1 MTTAMRGNRARG
13 DREGSGAMPRGGSRR
28 RFLAQAVP
36 AAIALAA
43 APAALR
49 AAGPAAPRFKLGLV
63 TYNAAAAWDL
73 PTLVANCRAAGIDG
87 VEFRTTH
94 RHGVEPSLTA
104 EQRRE
109 VKARCA
115 DAGLTIWGLGST
127 CEFHATEP
135 ETVKKN
141 IATCGEFIKLAADLG
156 ARGVKVRPNGLP
168 AGVPAEKTIAQI
180 AHALSECGRMAADRG
195 VEVWLE
201 VHGAKTSEP
210 QNIRAIMDACPEAAV
225 GVCWNSNGTDVRD
238 GSVRPSFELLRSRL
252 RSCHINDLG
261 SKYPYREL
269 FALFREAGYDRF
281 TLCEYGKAVAPQDG
295 VEFLKSYRAQWLALA
310 AG

>member
-1 MTTAMRGNRARG
+1 MTTAMPEDRERG
-13 DREGSGAMPRGGSRR
+13 DTMGSGAMPHGVSRR
-28 RFLAQAVP
+28 RFLAQTVP
-36 AAIALAA
+36 AAVALAA
-43 APAALR
+43 APAVLSAE
-49 AAGPAAPRFKLGLV
+49 GTGAPRFKLGLV

-73 PTLVANCRAAGIDG
+73 PTLVANCRAAGIEG

-104 EQRRE
+104 DQRRE

-127 CEFHATEP
+127 CEFHAPDP
-135 ETVKKN
+135 EAVKKN

-168 AGVPAEKTIAQI
+168 AGVPPEKTIAQI
-180 AHALSECGRMAADRG
+180 ARSLSECGRMAADRG
-195 VEVWLE
+195 VEIWLE
-201 VHGAKTSEP
+201 VHGAKTAEP
-210 QNIRAIMDACPEAAV
+210 QNIRAIMDTCPEAAV
-225 GVCWNSNGTDVRD
+225 GVCWNSNGTDVKD
-238 GSVRPSFELLRSRL
+238 GSVKWAFDLLGRRI

-281 TLCEYGKAVAPQDG
+281 TLCEHGKAVAPQDG
-295 VEFLKSYRAQWLALA
+295 VEFLKSYRASWLALA